1 MGVEAGTRIG
11 HYKIMAMLG
20 KGGMGEVYLAQD
32 TKLDRKV
39 ALKILSA
46 GFTQREDRVLR
57 FQQEA
62 RAVSALNHPNIIT
75 IYEIGETDSSHF
87 IATEFIDGETLRQRL
102 NHTKMSPREVVELG
116 MQAAS
121 ALAAAHKA
129 SIMHRDIKPE
139 NIMLRNDGY
148 VKVLD
153 FGLAKLTES
162 SAEHEVVSSDPEA
175 VTNIESGT
183 VNRRFVDTDP
193 GTVLGTVSYMSP
205 EQARGLAADHRTD
218 IFSLG
223 VVLYEAIA
231 GRVPFEGQTVS
242 DVIFSILGK
251 KPAPLTRYS
260 VEVPAELQR
269 IIRKALEKD
278 RDERYQTVKDML
290 IDLKRLKQQQDL
302 QEELSES
309 DPLEWSV
316 PPAVSDSAGRAVVRA
331 PSSSSGSGSSG
342 SRSSGS
348 RSSGVRTEEITTAV
362 RSASSAE
369 YIITEIK
376 RHKRGVF
383 YTIAALALVTV
394 GLVIYFQDNRKSVA
408 VLPFASAASDATTKD
423 LNLLLTKRVINR
435 LSKWQGELKV
445 IPYSSVSRFEGQQV
459 DPLEVGRQLGVKT
472 VLTGNVVKREGDDN
486 LSVSIELVNMKDGS
500 LIYSEE
506 YNQKFADLRRL
517 QEKMLEELTEKLGLE
532 FTDEEKNQRVAESLY
547 QEGRNYF
554 EKRTADGIRRGIE
567 FFRQAI
573 EINPKHALAYA
584 GLADSYAM
592 LVTYGVE
599 SPRSAYPRALEAA
612 EKAVALDSKL
622 AEGHTS
628 LAWVR
633 FRTLDW
639 AGAESEFRLALSLN
653 PDYAQA
659 HQWYANYLAAV
670 GRADQAISEAK
681 RARELDPTSLIVNA
695 TEAYVYYNTRRYD
708 EAIDQCRKTL
718 SLDPNFFAGRRYLSL
733 ALAQKGAY
741 DEAIA
746 EAQKAMAAARG
757 SAVVK
762 AEYASTLALAGK
774 RAEAENIIEELKQ
787 ISSERYLSPYH
798 IATIYSCL
806 GDKDE
811 AFAWL
816 QKAVDEQG
824 DFLNYAKADPKLTN
838 LYADPRYGELMRR
851 IGLR

>member
-11 HYKIMAMLG
+11 HYKILAMIG

-75 IYEIGETDSSHF
+75 IYEIGETDSTHF

-102 NHTKMSPREVVELG
+102 SHTKMSPREVVELG
-116 MQAAS
+116 TQTAS

-129 SIMHRDIKPE
+129 GIMHRDIKPE

-162 SAEHEVVSSDPEA
+162 SSDHQAVSSDPEA
-175 VTNIESGT
+175 ITNIESGT

-193 GTVLGTVSYMSP
+193 GTVLGTVTYMSP
-205 EQARGLAADHRTD
+205 EQARGLPADHRTD

-269 IIRKALEKD
+269 IVRKALEKD

-302 QEELSES
+302 QEEMSES

-316 PPAVSDSAGRAVVRA
+316 PPSVSDSAGRAVARA
-331 PSSSSGSGSSG
+331 PSSPSG

-348 RSSGVRTEEITTAV
+348 RPSGVRTEEMTTAV

-376 RHKRGVF
+376 RHKRGVI
-383 YTIAALALVTV
+383 YTIAALAIVAV
-394 GLVIYFQDNRKSVA
+394 GLVMYFKDSRQSVA
-408 VLPFASAASDATTKD
+408 VLPFAASASDATSKD
-423 LNLLLTKRVINR
+423 LNLVITKRVINR
-435 LSKWQGELKV
+435 LSKWQDELKV
-445 IPYSSVSRFEGQQV
+445 IPYSSVSRFADQQV
-459 DPLEVGRQLGVKT
+459 DPVEVGRQLGVKA

-517 QEKMLEELTEKLGLE
+517 QEKMLEELTQKLGLE
-532 FTDEEKNQRVAESLY
+532 FSDEEKNQRVAETLY

-554 EKRTADGIRRGIE
+554 EKRTADGIRRGID

-573 EINPKHALAYA
+573 DINPRHALAYA

-592 LVTYGVE
+592 LVTYGIE
-599 SPRSAYPRALEAA
+599 PPRTAYPRALEAA
-612 EKAVALDSKL
+612 EKAVSLDPKL

-681 RARELDPTSLIVNA
+681 RAQELDPTSLIVNA
-695 TEAYVYYNTRRYD
+695 TVAYVYYNTRRYD
-708 EAIDQCRKTL
+708 EAIEQCRKAL
-718 SLDPNFFAGRRYLSL
+718 MLDPNFFASRRYLSL
-733 ALAQKGAY
+733 TLAQKGAY
-741 DEAIA
+741 EEALA
-746 EAQKAMAAARG
+746 EAQKAMSAVRG

-774 RAEAENIIEELKQ
+774 RAEAEKIIEELKQ

-806 GDKDE
+806 GDTDE
-811 AFAWL
+811 AFEWL
-816 QKAVDEQG
+816 KKAVDEQG

-838 LYADPRYGELMRR
+838 LYGDPRYGELMRR
-851 IGLR
+851 IGLQ

>member
-11 HYKIMAMLG
+11 HYKILAMLG

-39 ALKILSA
+39 ALKLLSA
-46 GFTQREDRVLR
+46 GFTQREDRVQR

-62 RAVSALNHPNIIT
+62 RAASALNHPNIIT
-75 IYEIGETDSSHF
+75 IYEIGETDSTHF

-102 NHTKMSPREVVELG
+102 NHARMSPREVVELG
-116 MQAAS
+116 VQTAS

-129 SIMHRDIKPE
+129 GIMHRDIKPE

-162 SAEHEVVSSDPEA
+162 SAEHEAVSSDPEA
-175 VTNIESGT
+175 VTNIESAT
-183 VNRRFVDTDP
+183 VNKRYVDTDP
-193 GTVLGTVSYMSP
+193 GTVLGTVTYMSP
-205 EQARGLAADHRTD
+205 EQARGLQADHRTD

-231 GRVPFEGQTVS
+231 GRVPFEGATVS

-251 KPAPLTRYS
+251 KPPPLSRYS
-260 VEVPAELQR
+260 LEVPAELQR
-269 IIRKALEKD
+269 IVRKALEKD

-302 QEELSES
+302 QEELSEA
-309 DPLEWSV
+309 DPLEWSAAR
-316 PPAVSDSAGRAVVRA
+316 AVSDSGGRAVARA
-331 PSSSSGSGSSG
+331 PSRPSGA
-342 SRSSGS
+342 
-348 RSSGVRTEEITTAV
+348 RTEEITTAV

-376 RHKRGVF
+376 RHKRGVM
-383 YTIAALALVTV
+383 YTVAALVFVAV
-394 GLVIYFQDNRKSVA
+394 GLVVYFKDSRKSVA
-408 VLPFASAASDATTKD
+408 VLPFASGASDAMTKD
-423 LNLLLTKRVINR
+423 LNLLITKRIINR
-435 LSKWQGELKV
+435 LSRLQGDLKV
-445 IPYSSVSRFEGQQV
+445 IPYSSVSRFADQPYDPV
-459 DPLEVGRQLGVKT
+459 DVGRQLGVKT

-486 LSVSIELVNMKDGS
+486 LSVSVELVNMKDGS

-506 YNQKFADLRRL
+506 YSQKFADLRRL
-517 QEKMLEELTEKLGLE
+517 QERMLEELTEKLGLE
-532 FTDEEKNQRVAESLY
+532 FTDDEKNQRVAESLY
-547 QEGRNYF
+547 QEGRNYYD
-554 EKRTADGIRRGIE
+554 KRTADGMRRGID

-584 GLADSYAM
+584 GLADSYSM

-599 SPRSAYPRALEAA
+599 SPRAAYPRAIEAA
-612 EKAVALDSKL
+612 EKAVAMDAKL

-639 AGAESEFRLALSLN
+639 AGAESEFRLALSYN

-670 GRADQAISEAK
+670 GKAEEAISEAR
-681 RARELDPTSLIVNA
+681 RAQELDPTSLIVNA
-695 TEAYVYYNTRRYD
+695 TVAYVYYNTRRYD
-708 EAIDQCRKTL
+708 EAIEQCRKTL
-718 SLDPNFFAGRRYLSL
+718 MLDPNFFAARRYLAL

-741 DEAIA
+741 AEAIA
-746 EAQKAMAAARG
+746 EAERAVAGSKV

-762 AEYASTLALAGK
+762 AEYATTLALAGK
-774 RAEAENIIEELKQ
+774 RAEAERIIEELKQ
-787 ISSERYLSPYH
+787 LSSERYLSPYH
-798 IATIYSCL
+798 IAAVYACL

-811 AFAWL
+811 AFEWL
-816 QKAVDEQG
+816 KKTVDEQG
-824 DFLNYAKADPKLTN
+824 DFLNYAKADPKLTS
-838 LYADPRYGELMRR
+838 LRTDPRYGELMRR
-851 IGLR
+851 IGLQ

>member
-1 MGVEAGTRIG
+1 MGIEAGTRIG
-11 HYKIMAMLG
+11 HYKILAMLG

-32 TKLDRKV
+32 SNLGRRV
-39 ALKILSA
+39 ALKLLSA
-46 GFTQREDRVLR
+46 GFTQREDRVMR

-75 IYEIGETDSSHF
+75 IYEIGETDSTHF

-102 NHTKMSPREVVELG
+102 NHVKMTPREVVELG
-116 MQAAS
+116 IQTAG

-129 SIMHRDIKPE
+129 GIMHRDIKPE

-153 FGLAKLTES
+153 FGLAKLTDN
-162 SAEHEVVSSDPEA
+162 SAEHEALSVDPEA
-175 VTNIESGT
+175 VTNIETAT
-183 VNRRFVDTDP
+183 VNKRFVDTDP

-205 EQARGLAADHRTD
+205 EQARGLPADHRTD

-231 GRVPFEGQTVS
+231 GRVPFEGETVS

-251 KPAPLTRYS
+251 KPPPLTRYS
-260 VEVPAELQR
+260 LEVPAELQR
-269 IIRKALEKD
+269 IVRKALEKD

-302 QEELSES
+302 QEELSEA
-309 DPLEWSV
+309 DPLQWDRGAAA
-316 PPAVSDSAGRAVVRA
+316 PAGDSGGRAAVRA
-331 PSSSSGSGSSG
+331 PSRQSGA
-342 SRSSGS
+342 
-348 RSSGVRTEEITTAV
+348 RTEEITAAV

-369 YIITEIK
+369 YIITELK
-376 RHKRGVF
+376 RHKRGVV
-383 YTIAALALVTV
+383 YTIAALVIVAV
-394 GLVIYFQDNRKSVA
+394 GLVIYMKDNRKSVA

-423 LNLLLTKRVINR
+423 LNLLITKRVINR
-435 LSKWQGELKV
+435 LSKWQNELKV
-445 IPYSSVSRFEGQQV
+445 IPYSSVSRFADQPF
-459 DPLEVGRQLGVKT
+459 DPVAVGRQLGVKT
-472 VLTGNVVKREGDDN
+472 VLIGSVVKREGDEN
-486 LSVSIELVNMKDGS
+486 LSVNIELVNMTDGS

-517 QEKMLEELTEKLGLE
+517 QEKMLEELTEKLGLD
-532 FTDEEKNQRVAESLY
+532 FSDEEKNQRVAESFY
-547 QEGRNYF
+547 QEGRMYY
-554 EKRTADGIRRGIE
+554 EKRTAEGIRRGIDL
-567 FFRQAI
+567 FRQAI
-573 EINPKHALAYA
+573 DVNPRHALAYA
-584 GLADSYAM
+584 GLADCYSILVSY
-592 LVTYGVE
+592 GID
-599 SPRSAYPRALEAA
+599 SPRNAFPKALEAA

-639 AGAESEFRLALSLN
+639 AGAESEFRLAISLN
-653 PDYAQA
+653 PDYAQV

-670 GRADQAISEAK
+670 GRADEAIRESR
-681 RARELDPTSLIVNA
+681 RAQELDPTSLIVNA
-695 TEAYVYYNTRRYD
+695 TVAYVYYNTRRYD

-718 SLDPNFFAGRRYLSL
+718 MLDPNFFAARRYLALS
-733 ALAQKGAY
+733 LAQKGVY
-741 DEAIA
+741 NEAIA
-746 EAQKAMAAARG
+746 EAQKAVEGSKG

-762 AEYASTLALAGK
+762 AEYGSTLALAGK
-774 RAEAENIIEELKQ
+774 RAEAEKIIEELKQ
-787 ISSERYLSPYH
+787 TASQRYLSPYH
-798 IATIYSCL
+798 IAIIYACL

-811 AFAWL
+811 AFEWL
-816 QKAVDEQG
+816 RKTVDEQG

-838 LYADPRYGELMRR
+838 LHADPRYSELMRR
-851 IGLR
+851 IGLL

>member
-1 MGVEAGTRIG
+1 
-11 HYKIMAMLG
+11 
-20 KGGMGEVYLAQD
+20 
-32 TKLDRKV
+32 
-39 ALKILSA
+39 
-46 GFTQREDRVLR
+46 
-57 FQQEA
+57 
-62 RAVSALNHPNIIT
+62 
-75 IYEIGETDSSHF
+75 
-87 IATEFIDGETLRQRL
+87 
-102 NHTKMSPREVVELG
+102 
-116 MQAAS
+116 
-121 ALAAAHKA
+121 
-129 SIMHRDIKPE
+129 
-139 NIMLRNDGY
+139 
-148 VKVLD
+148 
-153 FGLAKLTES
+153 
-162 SAEHEVVSSDPEA
+162 
-175 VTNIESGT
+175 
-183 VNRRFVDTDP
+183 
-193 GTVLGTVSYMSP
+193 
-205 EQARGLAADHRTD
+205 
-218 IFSLG
+218 
-223 VVLYEAIA
+223 
-231 GRVPFEGQTVS
+231 
-242 DVIFSILGK
+242 
-251 KPAPLTRYS
+251 
-260 VEVPAELQR
+260 
-269 IIRKALEKD
+269 
-278 RDERYQTVKDML
+278 
-290 IDLKRLKQQQDL
+290 
-302 QEELSES
+302 
-309 DPLEWSV
+309 
-316 PPAVSDSAGRAVVRA
+316 
-331 PSSSSGSGSSG
+331 
-342 SRSSGS
+342 
-348 RSSGVRTEEITTAV
+348 
-362 RSASSAE
+362 
-369 YIITEIK
+369 
-376 RHKRGVF
+376 
-383 YTIAALALVTV
+383 
-394 GLVIYFQDNRKSVA
+394 
-408 VLPFASAASDATTKD
+408 
-423 LNLLLTKRVINR
+423 
-435 LSKWQGELKV
+435 GELKV
-445 IPYSSVSRFEGQQV
+445 IPYSSVSRFADQPY
-459 DPLEVGRQLGVKT
+459 DPVAIGRQLGVKT

-554 EKRTADGIRRGIE
+554 EKRTADGIRRGID

-592 LVTYGVE
+592 LVSYGVE

-762 AEYASTLALAGK
+762 AEYASTLALAGR

-811 AFAWL
+811 AFEWL